1 MLTILI
7 RWLALLIFYPS
18 RRARVPSFDLTELV
32 KKTFEG
38 KIISTFDNPLL
49 KPAQCLTRT
58 APVPS
63 SIGTPFA

>member
-1 MLTILI
+1 M
-7 RWLALLIFYPS
+7 
-18 RRARVPSFDLTELV
+18 PSFDLTELV

-49 KPAQCLTRT
+49 KPTHRQYATRT

-63 SIGTPFA
+63 SVGTPFA